1 MCVLRHA
8 ELQIIVKDFTA
19 RCKGIVQ
26 EAMKWAPQATRSH
39 LQEYINQIPSS
50 GMWHHSGLSLAI
62 DSVLEFVDTA
72 IPTAVPTNVC
82 CDLINYIYIALRYQV
97 PKFILV

>member
-1 MCVLRHA
+1 MISYN
-8 ELQIIVKDFTA
+8 LQIIVKDFTA

-26 EAMKWAPQATRSH
+26 EAMKWAPQATKSH

-50 GMWHHSGLSLAI
+50 GMRYHSGLSLAI

-72 IPTAVPTNVC
+72 IPIAVPANVRS
-82 CDLINYIYIALRYQV
+82 DV
-97 PKFILV
+97 SE

>member
-1 MCVLRHA
+1 M
-8 ELQIIVKDFTA
+8 QIIVKDFTA

-26 EAMKWAPQATRSH
+26 EAMKWAPQATKSH

-50 GMWHHSGLSLAI
+50 GMRNHSGLSLAI

-72 IPTAVPTNVC
+72 IPTIVPANVC
-82 CDLINYIYIALRYQV
+82 NSVTTYHISFYF
-97 PKFILV
+97 KF

>member
-1 MCVLRHA
+1 
-8 ELQIIVKDFTA
+8 
-19 RCKGIVQ
+19 VQ

-50 GMWHHSGLSLAI
+50 SMRYHSGLSLAI

-72 IPTAVPTNVC
+72 IPTVVPTNVC
-82 CDLINYIYIALRYQV
+82 SNISYYMSFY
-97 PKFILV
+97 F